1 MISTEAIPPRGETGA
16 DPIVVDRVR
25 AAIRGGA
32 GSALVFGLAAPWL
45 APAGGAR
52 FVGATIMAVALQAAA
67 LSWLRRDPTPRR
79 AALVGELLCATVIV
93 LSIAGGMALGQ
104 RFTTPMIPIVVAMGT
119 GSFIPW
125 GVKSQLR
132 VALVASAGVLLHLA
146 WLGSTP
152 SGYPPLV
159 ALLGIG
165 LSVPMA
171 GMVARDRAQL
181 LSLAEK
187 RRLAD
192 ERFQSLAAS
201 TPEVFWWLAP
211 DGRKLSY
218 VSPAFERIWEVP
230 VEQVVRD
237 PLSLRDSVLPED
249 RERMTA
255 AFSGLRTHGFEEEF
269 RIVRRDGS
277 IRTLHTRAYVAPAP
291 DGTPR
296 ISGVTEDVTEKR
308 ATEEALRASERRYAG
323 LVDNAPDPIVT
334 FDGHG
339 RARSAN
345 PATARLF
352 GWSASDLLALRPFRF
367 LRVVAPG
374 SRATVLRVI
383 RELVTRGAAAPAE
396 IELVRSDGERVLVE
410 TNQRLLTSMSG
421 EVEVQVILR
430 DITERRRAEEAARL
444 RDLNAHM
451 EDVRERGRR
460 YLAQRMHDDLAQP
473 LAALRLEMMWGT
485 RHFAHLSGVDET
497 LAQKLSGLVESV
509 IGAAR
514 AMIADLRP
522 SVLDDFGLA
531 AAVSWQA
538 RTFEEQHGITC
549 STAIATEDVP
559 CDEER
564 SIALFRSLQEILGA
578 LARDPGLTRVDVAL
592 HEVGD
597 DVVLA
602 VRAQGIDG
610 EHAEIPT
617 TTELERIRERI
628 RRFDGGV
635 EHSAPAGGP
644 IELAIHVRR
653 QATTCLGAA

>member
-1 MISTEAIPPRGETGA
+1 MPHAGEAGA

-32 GSALVFGLAAPWL
+32 GCALVFGLAAPWL
-45 APAGGAR
+45 APTGGGR
-52 FVGATIMAVALQAAA
+52 FIGAAVVSLAVQVAA
-67 LSWLRRDPTPRR
+67 LVWLRRHPTPRH
-79 AALVGELLCATVIV
+79 ATLVGELMCATVIT

-119 GSFIPW
+119 GSFVPW

-181 LSLAEK
+181 VSLAEK

-201 TPEVFWWLAP
+201 APEVFWWLAP
-211 DGRKLSY
+211 GALQLSY
-218 VSPAFERIWEVP
+218 ISPAFERIWEVP
-230 VEQVVRD
+230 VEQALRH
-237 PLSLRDSVLPED
+237 PGLLRDKVLPED
-249 RERMTA
+249 RERMTV
-255 AFSGLRTHGFEEEF
+255 AFAGLRTRGFDEEF

-277 IRTLHTRAYVAPAP
+277 VRTLHTRAYVAPAP

-296 ISGVTEDVTEKR
+296 ITGVSEDVTEKR
-308 ATEEALRASERRYAG
+308 ATEAALRASERRYAG

-334 FDGHG
+334 FDGQG
-339 RARSAN
+339 RARTAN

-352 GWSASDLLALRPFRF
+352 GWSASDLLDLRSFRF
-367 LRVVAPG
+367 LRIVAPG
-374 SRATVLRVI
+374 SRAKVLRVI
-383 RELVTRGAAAPAE
+383 RELSTRGAAPPAE
-396 IELVRSDGERVLVE
+396 IEVVRSDGERVLVE
-410 TNQRLLTSMSG
+410 TNQRLLTSSTG

-451 EDVRERGRR
+451 EAVRERGRR
-460 YLAQRMHDDLAQP
+460 VLAQRMHDDLAQP
-473 LAALRLEMMWGT
+473 LAALRLEMTWGT
-485 RHFAHLSGVDET
+485 RHFAHLSGDDAA
-497 LAQKLSGLVESV
+497 LSHKLSGLVESV

-514 AMIADLRP
+514 SMIADLRP

-531 AAVSWQA
+531 AAVAWQA

-549 STAIATEDVP
+549 STEIAAEDVP

-564 SIALFRSLQEILGA
+564 AVALFRSLQEILGA
-578 LARDPGLTRVDVAL
+578 LTRDPGLTRVLITLGEA
-592 HEVGD
+592 GD
-597 DVVLA
+597 DVTLT
-602 VRAQGIDG
+602 VRAHGTHAAPDG
-610 EHAEIPT
+610 GTIPSC
-617 TTELERIRERI
+617 TELERIRERT
-628 RRFDGGV
+628 RRFGGAVDRSVSTDGSL
-635 EHSAPAGGP
+635 E
-644 IELAIHVRR
+644 IETRVRR
-653 QATTCLGAA
+653 PSTASRGAA